1 MGQSRKRKGR
11 DGKLRYTAYYKDVA
25 GRRTSAGTFASKR
38 EADRAWQRAETK
50 VAEGRVGDP
59 RRGRQPFRRF
69 VEDEWFPNHLIELTT
84 RQSYSYELDRYI
96 LPTFGPLP
104 MVTILPSHVREW
116 VTKLQQDGVRPPTI
130 RYCMT
135 ILSSIFTT
143 ALNDQVT
150 FLHPCKGVKTPPVVR
165 KRPRIVTPEQFDTI
179 HATLPSRDLQLLVET
194 DIETG
199 LRWGELIELRPGD
212 IDWTAGV
219 LIVSRVAVELNAK
232 FHPDGNRFLVKPY
245 PKDQEW
251 RSLTLSRHLLEK
263 LTDHVTNKAADDL
276 IFVVPQPTRSRR
288 RRSTSLPDHSTLG
301 LTQPNAAG
309 RQYHHGTLSGY
320 SAGKCKCEHCRDAY
334 AIYRADR
341 RASGADSPRTPRM
354 IKTDGHIP
362 RDWFR
367 QRVWKPALASAG
379 LGFHVRV
386 HDLRHAH
393 ASWLLAGGADLQVV
407 KERLGHASITTTEQ
421 YLHTLPN
428 AADVAVVA
436 LNNIRKRST

>member
-1 MGQSRKRKGR
+1 MGQSRRRTGR

-25 GRRTSAGTFASKR
+25 GRRRSAGTFASKR

-84 RQSYSYELDRYI
+84 RQSYSYELHRYI
-96 LPTFGPLP
+96 LPTFGRLP

-135 ILSSIFTT
+135 ILSAIFTT

-150 FLHPCKGVKTPPVVR
+150 FLHPCKGVKAPPVVR

-179 HATLPSRDLQLLVET
+179 HAALPSRDLQLLVET

-212 IDWTAGV
+212 IDWTASV

-232 FHPDGNRFLVKPY
+232 FHPDGKRFLVKPY

-251 RSLTLSRHLLEK
+251 RSLALSRHLLEK
-263 LTDHVTNKAADDL
+263 LTEHVTNKAADDL
-276 IFVVPQPTRSRR
+276 IFVTPQPTSSRS
-288 RRSTSLPDHSTLG
+288 RRSTSLPDGSTLA
-301 LTQPNAAG
+301 LTQPNSAG
-309 RQYHHGTLSGY
+309 RQYRHGTLSGY

-334 AIYRADR
+334 ATYRAHR
-341 RASGADSPRTPRM
+341 RAYGADSPRTPRTLN
-354 IKTDGHIP
+354 TDGHIP

-367 QRVWKPALASAG
+367 QRVWKPALAAAG

-393 ASWLLAGGADLQVV
+393 ASWLLAGGANLQAV

-428 AADVAVVA
+428 ADDAAVAA
-436 LNNIRKRST
+436 LNNIRKRSA